1 MRSRFVG
8 RLAAGVALIA
18 LLAACSGEEGGPG
31 AEKARYIE
39 QSDAIC
45 RETFPKTSGLTARD
59 QATAEKAAEEWL
71 AASDRL
77 KAMPQPAESVELS
90 RQFVYDVENIHMSY
104 VAAARAL
111 ALNDQAKAERA
122 YNDIAMLKE
131 RAAESADEYGYGD
144 CAGIEQA

>member
-8 RLAAGVALIA
+8 RVAVLMVLAGF
-18 LLAACSGEEGGPG
+18 LAACTGDEGGAG
-31 AEKARYIE
+31 AEKVRYIQE
-39 QSDAIC
+39 SDAIC

-59 QATAEKAAEEWL
+59 TATAERAAQEWQS
-71 AASDRL
+71 ASDRL
-77 KAMPQPAESVELS
+77 KAMPQPEESVELA

-122 YNDIAMLKE
+122 YNDIAMLKK

-144 CAGIEQA
+144 CAAIEQA

>member
-8 RLAAGVALIA
+8 RVAVLMVLAGFLVACNGA
-18 LLAACSGEEGGPG
+18 EGGPG
-31 AEKARYIE
+31 AEKVRYIE

-77 KAMPQPAESVELS
+77 KAMPQPAESVELA

-122 YNDIAMLKE
+122 YNDITMLKN
-131 RAAESADEYGYGD
+131 RAAETADEYGYED